1 MGKGNPTLPVPTCV
15 CPGACGANILHWF
28 TWEGD
33 EHDLNLGGFSIIKK
47 VSATRNRLFFSF
59 CCYACVSFLSPLLP
73 QINSARFSLL
83 LTLKLEYQTVAR
95 LFSNVLWRNLSLW
108 HHTVS
113 KHACLMELQIQWLKP
128 PCTQWSTERPP
139 ASTWVAGS
147 LPWAGR
153 RESLSSSTSSL
164 RRLWTWRERSRSHS
178 STGRE
183 DRAWR
188 PERMLVENAVD
199 CLSDGCSALFILWI
213 SHPNASGCTLHIQY
227 NTAFLTILKRCR
239 ICPNMRVRYPPNVVL
254 NERCYVDTFKKF
266 AFPSQWI
273 SS

>member
-1 MGKGNPTLPVPTCV
+1 M
-15 CPGACGANILHWF
+15 
-28 TWEGD
+28 
-33 EHDLNLGGFSIIKK
+33 KK
-47 VSATRNRLFFSF
+47 CFA
-59 CCYACVSFLSPLLP
+59 
-73 QINSARFSLL
+73 
-83 LTLKLEYQTVAR
+83 LTPNGVK
-95 LFSNVLWRNLSLW
+95 
-108 HHTVS
+108 
-113 KHACLMELQIQWLKP
+113 ACLSHGASDPMIETPLHSVKHV
-128 PCTQWSTERPP
+128 ERPP

-147 LPWAGR
+147 LPWADR

-254 NERCYVDTFKKF
+254 N
-266 AFPSQWI
+266 
-273 SS
+273 